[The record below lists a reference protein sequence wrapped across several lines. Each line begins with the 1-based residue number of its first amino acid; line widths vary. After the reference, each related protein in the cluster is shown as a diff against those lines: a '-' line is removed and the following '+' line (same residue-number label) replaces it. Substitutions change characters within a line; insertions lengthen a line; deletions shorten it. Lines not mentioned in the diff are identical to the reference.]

1 MQTCKRWWMLILLLW
16 PSPDSRATAPAEFYL
31 KDGQTVV
38 FVGDSN
44 TFADQYIQYL
54 DAFLFTRFPEK
65 RFHLINRGLPSET
78 VAGTSEP
85 THIPPR
91 PDLHTRFSRT
101 VPPLHPDV
109 LVACYGMNDGVY
121 SSTNDEIFARYQ
133 SGIRRLVQRTHDET
147 KAGLVL
153 LTPPPFD
160 VAPYRNKPP
169 TDPPDWRRPASDYDA
184 TLGRFSDWLLG
195 LRKENLFV
203 VDLRTPV
210 GEFLKDRRRSDP
222 GFILAGDGVHLN
234 ATGHWLIAQ
243 SLLRAWS
250 APAVFAEVVID
261 VNTRR
266 ALAGE
271 VAGLEIGS
279 KGRLGFRWSLPLPCP
294 IDPACDAASLA
305 LARSNERLNQCRL
318 VVRGAPEERYD
329 VVVGRNRLGLVTRE
343 ALAQGVNL
351 ADYSKFPLRQES
363 QEVLKLVQRRRQ
375 ILLEAWVRDDPHP
388 RLAGMFKNSKAT
400 IEEAEAL
407 EARLR
412 QLCQKQTIAVQ
423 LQPIEEQGASFE
435 NHQ

>member
-1 MQTCKRWWMLILLLW
+1 MNLWKRWRTAALLFLLGLRQ
-16 PSPDSRATAPAEFYL
+16 DGGAAERAAFFL

-85 THIPPR
+85 THVPPR

-109 LVACYGMNDGVY
+109 VVACYGMNDGIYV
-121 SSTNDEIFARYQ
+121 SPNVEIFARYQ
-133 SGIRRLVQRTHDET
+133 SGIRRLVERTRDET
-147 KAGLVL
+147 KAALVL
-153 LTPPPFD
+153 VTPPPFD
-160 VAPYRNKPP
+160 VAPYRNRPP

-195 LRKENLFV
+195 LRQENLFV
-203 VDLRTPV
+203 VDLRAPIGT
-210 GEFLKDRRRSDP
+210 FLTDRRRSEA

-234 ATGHWLIAQ
+234 STGHWLIAQ
-243 SLLRAWS
+243 ALLLAWNVPS
-250 APAVFAEVVID
+250 AVAEVVID
-261 VNTRR
+261 EPTRR
-266 ALAGE
+266 VLVGAGD
-271 VAGLEIGS
+271 VSGLEIGS
-279 KGRLGFRWSLPLPCP
+279 KGRLEFRWWLPLPCP
-294 IDPACDAASLA
+294 IDPGCDAQSLA
-305 LARSNERLNQCRL
+305 LARTNERLNQCRL
-318 VVRGAPEERYD
+318 VVRGAPQERYD
-329 VVVGRNRLGLVTRE
+329 LVVGPNRLGTVTRQ
-343 ALAQGVNL
+343 ALAEGLNL
-351 ADYSKFPLRQES
+351 VDYPQFALRQKS

-400 IEEAEAL
+400 LEEADAL
-407 EARLR
+407 EARIR
-412 QLCQKQTIAVQ
+412 QLCQKQPVTIQ
-423 LQPIEEQGASFE
+423 LQPIEE
-435 NHQ
+435 